1 MSEGYE
7 TSELKH
13 FIWFYSILCSRFP
26 PLFQRFLESSFAV
39 TMKKRILTGDSYTEG
54 KGGPHLLSGS
64 DPGGRWHRWSSD
76 HSQHHCLGMKTVR
89 LPWVVENVVCCGP
102 TNTLVFYQIR
112 QHLRKGKQDSYS
124 TVKSRE
130 DMKAGTKTNACAIK
144 KLDKLDKNY

>member
-1 MSEGYE
+1 MNWNISFDSTLFSVLDFHPYFRGF
-7 TSELKH
+7 LKVH
-13 FIWFYSILCSRFP
+13 LPSQW
-26 PLFQRFLESSFAV
+26 
-39 TMKKRILTGDSYTEG
+39 KKNTYRWLLHRG